1 MATSLSGALPSHHG
15 VPARVP
21 PSRPYYQKA
30 PLPVC
35 RACASRFPTVWYQ
48 YAHAGGRGME
58 ARLLLLKERQVLP
71 YSSVLKGEMGFR
83 IADAEVAAGPGWY
96 MLKPQRVRS

>member
-1 MATSLSGALPSHHG
+1 
-15 VPARVP
+15 
-21 PSRPYYQKA
+21 
-30 PLPVC
+30 
-35 RACASRFPTVWYQ
+35 
-48 YAHAGGRGME
+48 ME